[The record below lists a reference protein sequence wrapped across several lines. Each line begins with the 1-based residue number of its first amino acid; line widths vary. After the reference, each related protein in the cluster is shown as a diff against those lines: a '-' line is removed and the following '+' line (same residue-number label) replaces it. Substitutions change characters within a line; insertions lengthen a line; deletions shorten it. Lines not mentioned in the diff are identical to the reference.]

1 MKKILCLTA
10 LCLLM
15 IAGIARAESVIRPE
29 VDARVTGDSL
39 GIGIG
44 ASLTGVAQNIVYADL
59 KYVIMGSDVV
69 DNKLQLGIGLNII
82 ETLNALSKTTYES
95 KNLFLRIGIG
105 ADVLDNL
112 DIEYIAS
119 LAWRF

>member
-1 MKKILCLTA
+1 
-10 LCLLM
+10 
-15 IAGIARAESVIRPE
+15 
-29 VDARVTGDSL
+29 
-39 GIGIG
+39 
-44 ASLTGVAQNIVYADL
+44 
-59 KYVIMGSDVV
+59 MGSDVV